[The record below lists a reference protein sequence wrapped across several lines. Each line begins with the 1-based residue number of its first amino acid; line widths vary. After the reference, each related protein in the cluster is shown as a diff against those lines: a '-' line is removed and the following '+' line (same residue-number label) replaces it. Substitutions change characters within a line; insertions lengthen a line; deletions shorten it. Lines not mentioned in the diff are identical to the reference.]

1 MHTASAV
8 HAHMHVIL
16 TASAISLSIGLVHV
30 IAHAMWSLIINSV
43 IKLLWLTSGE
53 KNYCDFF
60 IQESGANYYALA
72 LIWLP
77 SMGLLPACAF
87 SSLFVCFLFWLFL
100 FYKCCHINRNETHI
114 LISDLQIN
122 VSRPSNLPKT
132 GMDID
137 LRVII
142 HLNLDENDICLHSE
156 LR

>member
-16 TASAISLSIGLVHV
+16 TASAISMSIGLVHV
-30 IAHAMWSLIINSV
+30 TAHAMWSLIINWV
-43 IKLLWLTSGE
+43 IKLLWLTSEE

-60 IQESGANYYALA
+60 IQESVANYYALA

-87 SSLFVCFLFWLFL
+87 SSLFMCFLFWLFL

-114 LISDLQIN
+114 LYFRCIDKCESAFKLAK
-122 VSRPSNLPKT
+122 SRYGHRFKGYHSLKSWR
-132 GMDID
+132 I
-137 LRVII
+137 
-142 HLNLDENDICLHSE
+142 DICLHSE